1 MPRVLHRRKPPAHEH
16 ALRIDLVPRGTA
28 LGYSQ
33 SAISFVSRTQAIR
46 SVRASNHCSQKYYAM
61 TSTSRVIDARS
72 IEALLLGIDNHEL
85 DHMGLGKNVDESYPH
100 L

>member
-1 MPRVLHRRKPPAHEH
+1 
-16 ALRIDLVPRGTA
+16 
-28 LGYSQ
+28 
-33 SAISFVSRTQAIR
+33 
-46 SVRASNHCSQKYYAM
+46 M